1 MNFFSLNFS
10 SLIDIS
16 LMAVVLLFSVI
27 IHEVAHGYVALLN
40 GDPTARLSG
49 RITLNPIPH
58 IDPIGTILLPAIL
71 FLTGSRLLFGWAR
84 PVPVNPS
91 YFRDH
96 RMGEITTS
104 FAGPAS
110 NLLLALL
117 FSFLLRLGMGG
128 PGLLLLAYY
137 GCTINIFLALF
148 NLIPIPPLDGSHL
161 VSAFLPYN
169 MLQYYRY
176 LEPVGFIIIL
186 LLFYSGIMGM
196 VLMPLFRLIAGMMHI
211 PLVF

>member
-1 MNFFSLNFS
+1 
-10 SLIDIS
+10 
-16 LMAVVLLFSVI
+16 MAVVLLFSVI
-27 IHEVAHGYVALLN
+27 VHEVAHGYVAFLN

-58 IDPIGTILLPAIL
+58 IDPVGTILLPLIL
-71 FLTGSRLLFGWAR
+71 LLTGSRLLFGWAK

-91 YFRDH
+91 YFRH
-96 RMGEITTS
+96 YRWGEITTS

-110 NLLLALL
+110 NLLLALA
-117 FSFLLRLGMGG
+117 FSYLLRLQLGG

-161 VSAFLPYN
+161 VSAFLPYRW
-169 MLQYYRY
+169 LQYYRS

-186 LLFYSGIMGM
+186 LLFYAGIMGM
-196 VLMPLFRLIAGMMHI
+196 ILMPLYRLIAAFMHI

>member
-1 MNFFSLNFS
+1 M
-10 SLIDIS
+10 S

-27 IHEVAHGYVALLN
+27 IHEVAHGYVAMLN

-58 IDPIGTILLPAIL
+58 IDPIGTILLP
-71 FLTGSRLLFGWAR
+71 FLLLCTGSKILFGWAR

-91 YFRDH
+91 YFRDT
-96 RMGEITTS
+96 RFGEVTTS

-117 FSFLLRLGMGG
+117 FSYLLRLKLGG

-161 VSAFLPYN
+161 VSAFLPYRL
-169 MLQYYRY
+169 LQYYRY

-186 LLFYSGIMGM
+186 LLFYSGVMGM
-196 VLMPLFRLIAGMMHI
+196 VLMPIYRIIAAFMHI

>member
-1 MNFFSLNFS
+1 MNFS
-10 SLIDIS
+10 SLIDLS
-16 LMAVVLLFSVI
+16 LMAVVLVFSVI
-27 IHEVAHGYVALLN
+27 IHEVAHGYVAMLN
-40 GDPTARLSG
+40 GDPTARLAG

-71 FLTGSRLLFGWAR
+71 LLSGSRLLFGWAR

-91 YFRDH
+91 YFRDY
-96 RMGEITTS
+96 RLGEVTTS

-117 FSFLLRLGMGG
+117 FSFLLRLNVGG

-137 GCTINIFLALF
+137 GCTINIFLAIF

-161 VSAFLPYN
+161 VAAFLPYRL
-169 MLQYYRY
+169 LQYYRY
-176 LEPVGFIIIL
+176 LEPIGFIIIL
-186 LLFYSGIMGM
+186 LLFYTGIMGM
-196 VLMPLFRLIAGMMHI
+196 ILMPIFYLIARAMHI

>member
-1 MNFFSLNFS
+1 MI
-10 SLIDIS
+10 LI
-16 LMAVVLLFSVI
+16 AVVLLFSVI
-27 IHEVAHGYVALLN
+27 VHEVAHGYVALLN

-58 IDPIGTILLPAIL
+58 IDPIGTILLP
-71 FLTGSRLLFGWAR
+71 LLLLVTHAGVIFGWAR

-91 YFRDH
+91 YFRNY
-96 RMGEITTS
+96 RLGEITCS

-110 NLLLALL
+110 NLLLAVL
-117 FSFLLRLGMGG
+117 FAFLLRFKLGG
-128 PGLLLLAYY
+128 PGLILLAYY

-148 NLIPIPPLDGSHL
+148 NLLPIPPLDGSHL
-161 VSAFLPYN
+161 VAAFLPYRL
-169 MLQYYRY
+169 LQLYRY

-186 LLFYSGIMGM
+186 LLFYTGLMGIII
-196 VLMPLFRLIAGMMHI
+196 MPIYRQIAAFLQV

>member
-1 MNFFSLNFS
+1 MNLS
-10 SLIDIS
+10 SIIDLS

-27 IHEVAHGYVALLN
+27 VHEVAHGYVAFLN

-58 IDPIGTILLPAIL
+58 IDPVGTILLPLIL
-71 FLTGSRLLFGWAR
+71 LLTGSRLLFGWAK

-96 RMGEITTS
+96 RWGEITTS

-110 NLLLALL
+110 NLLLALA
-117 FSFLLRLGMGG
+117 FSYLLRLQLGG

-161 VSAFLPYN
+161 VAAFLPYRW
-169 MLQYYRY
+169 LQYYRY

-186 LLFYSGIMGM
+186 LLFYAGIMGRI
-196 VLMPLFRLIAGMMHI
+196 LMPLYRLIAAFMHI

>member
-1 MNFFSLNFS
+1 MNLS
-10 SLIDIS
+10 SLLDLS
-16 LMAVVLLFSVI
+16 LMAVVLMFSVI
-27 IHEVAHGYVALLN
+27 VHEVAHGYVAMLN

-58 IDPIGTILLPAIL
+58 IDPIGTILLPLIL
-71 FLTGSRLLFGWAR
+71 LFTGSQLLFGWAK

-91 YFRDH
+91 YFRDY
-96 RMGEITTS
+96 RLGEVTTS

-117 FSFLLRLGMGG
+117 FSFLLRLHLGG

-137 GCTINIFLALF
+137 GCTINIFLAIF

-161 VSAFLPYN
+161 VAAFLPYRL
-169 MLQYYRY
+169 LQYYRY
-176 LEPVGFIIIL
+176 LEPVGFIVIL
-186 LLFYSGIMGM
+186 LLFYSGIMGAI
-196 VLMPLFRLIAGMMHI
+196 LMPIYRLIAAFMHV

>member
-1 MNFFSLNFS
+1 MDLS

-27 IHEVAHGYVALLN
+27 VHEVAHGYVALLN

-71 FLTGSRLLFGWAR
+71 LLTGSRLLFGWAR

-91 YFRDH
+91 YFRDY
-96 RMGEITTS
+96 RLGEITTS

-117 FSFLLRLGMGG
+117 FSYLLRLGMGG

-137 GCTINIFLALF
+137 GCTINIFLAIF

-161 VSAFLPYN
+161 VSAFLPYRL
-169 MLQYYRY
+169 LQYYQY

-196 VLMPLFRLIAGMMHI
+196 ILMPIYRLIAGAMHI

>member
-1 MNFFSLNFS
+1 MT
-10 SLIDIS
+10 LI
-16 LMAVVLLFSVI
+16 AVVLLFSVI

-58 IDPIGTILLPAIL
+58 IDPIGTILLP
-71 FLTGSRLLFGWAR
+71 LLLLVTHAGVIFGWAR

-91 YFRDH
+91 YFRNY
-96 RMGEITTS
+96 RLGEVTCS

-110 NLLLALL
+110 NLLLAVL
-117 FSFLLRLGMGG
+117 FAYLLRFKLGG
-128 PGLLLLAYY
+128 PGLILLAYY

-148 NLIPIPPLDGSHL
+148 NLLPIPPLDGSHL
-161 VSAFLPYN
+161 VAAFLPFRL
-169 MLQYYRY
+169 LQLYRY
-176 LEPVGFIIIL
+176 LEPVGFVIIIL
-186 LLFYSGIMGM
+186 LFYTGLMGM
-196 VLMPLFRLIAGMMHI
+196 IIMPIYRQIAAFLQV

>member
-1 MNFFSLNFS
+1 M
-10 SLIDIS
+10 S

-27 IHEVAHGYVALLN
+27 IHEVAHGYVAMLN

-58 IDPIGTILLPAIL
+58 IDPIGTILLPLIL
-71 FLTGSRLLFGWAR
+71 LFTGSRIIFGWAK

-117 FSFLLRLGMGG
+117 FSFLLHLKLGG

-161 VSAFLPYN
+161 VAAFLPYRW
-169 MLQYYRY
+169 LQLYRY

-196 VLMPLFRLIAGMMHI
+196 VLMPIYRLIAAFLRI

>member
-1 MNFFSLNFS
+1 MGFASL
-10 SLIDIS
+10 LDIS

-27 IHEVAHGYVALLN
+27 IHEVAHGYVAWLN

-58 IDPIGTILLPAIL
+58 IDPIGTILLP
-71 FLTGSRLLFGWAR
+71 LLLLVTHAGVIFGWAR

-91 YFRDH
+91 YFRNY
-96 RMGEITTS
+96 RLGEVTCS

-110 NLLLALL
+110 NLLLAVL
-117 FSFLLRLGMGG
+117 FAYLLRFKLGG
-128 PGLLLLAYY
+128 PGLVLLAYY

-148 NLIPIPPLDGSHL
+148 NLLPIPPLDGSHL
-161 VSAFLPYN
+161 VAAFLPSRL
-169 MLQYYRY
+169 LQLYRY

-186 LLFYSGIMGM
+186 LLFYTGLMGRIIM
-196 VLMPLFRLIAGMMHI
+196 PIYRQIAAFLQV

>member
-1 MNFFSLNFS
+1 MDLS

-16 LMAVVLLFSVI
+16 LMAVVLLFSVM

-71 FLTGSRLLFGWAR
+71 LLTGSRILFGWAR

-91 YFRDH
+91 YFRDY
-96 RMGEITTS
+96 RLGEITTS

-117 FSFLLRLGMGG
+117 FSYLLRFGVGG

-137 GCTINIFLALF
+137 GCTINIFLAIF

-161 VSAFLPYN
+161 VSAFLPYRL
-169 MLQYYRY
+169 LQYYQY

-196 VLMPLFRLIAGMMHI
+196 ILMPVYRLIAGAMHI

>member
-1 MNFFSLNFS
+1 MGFASL
-10 SLIDIS
+10 LDIS

-27 IHEVAHGYVALLN
+27 IHEVAHGYVAWLN

-58 IDPIGTILLPAIL
+58 IDPIGTILLPIL
-71 FLTGSRLLFGWAR
+71 LLVTGSRVLFGWAR

-91 YFRDH
+91 YFRNY
-96 RMGEITTS
+96 RWGEITCS

-110 NLLLALL
+110 NLILAAL
-117 FSFLLRLGMGG
+117 FAYLLRFKLGG
-128 PGLLLLAYY
+128 PGLVLLAYY

-148 NLIPIPPLDGSHL
+148 NLLPIPPLDGSHL
-161 VSAFLPYN
+161 VAAFLPFRL
-169 MLQYYRY
+169 LQLYRY

-186 LLFYSGIMGM
+186 LLFYTGLMGRII
-196 VLMPLFRLIAGMMHI
+196 MPLYRLIAAFLQVPM
-211 PLVF
+211 VF

>member
-1 MNFFSLNFS
+1 
-10 SLIDIS
+10 
-16 LMAVVLLFSVI
+16 MAVVLLFSVI
-27 IHEVAHGYVALLN
+27 VHEVAHGYVALLN

-58 IDPIGTILLPAIL
+58 IDPIGTILLPLLLL
-71 FLTGSRLLFGWAR
+71 FTGSRLLFGWAK

-91 YFRDH
+91 YFRNL
-96 RMGEITTS
+96 RLGEVTCS
-104 FAGPAS
+104 FAGPGS

-117 FSFLLRLGMGG
+117 FSFLLRLNLGG
-128 PGLLLLAYY
+128 PGLMLLAYY

-161 VSAFLPYN
+161 VAAFLPYRLAQ
-169 MLQYYRY
+169 MYRT
-176 LEPVGFIIIL
+176 LEPVGFIIL
-186 LLFYSGIMGM
+186 LVLFYTGIMGM
-196 VLMPLFRLIAGMMHI
+196 ILMPIYRQILVFLQV

>member
-1 MNFFSLNFS
+1 MNLS
-10 SLIDIS
+10 SLLDIS

-27 IHEVAHGYVALLN
+27 IHEVAHGYVAMLN

-71 FLTGSRLLFGWAR
+71 LLTGSRLLFGWAK

-91 YFRDH
+91 YFRDY
-96 RMGEITTS
+96 RLGEVTTS
-104 FAGPAS
+104 FAGPGS

-117 FSFLLRLGMGG
+117 FSFLLHLNVGG
-128 PGLLLLAYY
+128 PGLILLAYY
-137 GCTINIFLALF
+137 GCTINIFLAIF

-161 VSAFLPYN
+161 VAAFLPYN
-169 MLQYYRY
+169 LLQYYRY
-176 LEPVGFIIIL
+176 LEPVGFVIIL

-196 VLMPLFRLIAGMMHI
+196 ILMPLFSLIARAMHI